1 MNQQELEN
9 INKEIMAI
17 NSELERVT
25 ASLMEAK
32 AKESKNKIL
41 KEEALLFIDKT
52 EKLISLAEVG
62 KINISSEQKQKI
74 SKTLSHIMKIFK

>member
-1 MNQQELEN
+1 MNQQELEK
-9 INKEIMAI
+9 INEEILAI

-25 ASLMEAK
+25 ASLMDAR

-41 KEEALLFIDKT
+41 KEEALMFIDKT

-62 KINISSEQKQKI
+62 KIKISSEQKQKI
-74 SKTLSHIMKIFK
+74 SKTLSHIMKIFR

>member
-1 MNQQELEN
+1 MNQQELEK
-9 INKEIMAI
+9 INEEILAI

-25 ASLMEAK
+25 ASLMDAR

-41 KEEALLFIDKT
+41 KEEALMFIDKT

-62 KINISSEQKQKI
+62 KIQISSEQKQKI
-74 SKTLSHIMKIFK
+74 SKTLSHIMKIFR

>member
-9 INKEIMAI
+9 INKEILNI

-25 ASLMEAK
+25 ASLMEAR

-62 KINISSEQKQKI
+62 KIHISSEQKQKI
-74 SKTLSHIMKIFK
+74 SKTLSHIMKIFR

>member
-9 INKEIMAI
+9 INKEILAI

-25 ASLMEAK
+25 ASLMDAR

-41 KEEALLFIDKT
+41 KEEALMFIDKT

-62 KINISSEQKQKI
+62 KIQISSEQKQKI
-74 SKTLSHIMKIFK
+74 SKTLSHIMKIFR

>member
-1 MNQQELEN
+1 MNQQELDK
-9 INKEIMAI
+9 INNEISAI

-32 AKESKNKIL
+32 AKESKNTIL

-52 EKLISLAEVG
+52 EKLIGLAEVG
-62 KINISSEQKQKI
+62 KIQISIEQKQKI